1 LQLLEGQMKEIEMAR
16 RVALENAAFKAV
28 REKLTA

>member
-1 LQLLEGQMKEIEMAR
+1 MKEIEMAR